1 MTIFGAPAIV
11 LLVICTSFSS
21 VSSFSPSVNI
31 LKQQQQH
38 NGSFNT
44 NKIIK
49 WDSIGRTLYSTG
61 STSGEPPI
69 DETDKGVLIGLLNG
83 FFKRERKQSQ
93 QQGSSVNAKDIVV
106 QLVRNRN
113 CYATVKGAKEFAET
127 CADNIVYEDCYLSD
141 PVFGKKVGT
150 DSVLS
155 FLDSTINHIMRE
167 NSASFCISSYN
178 FALRL
183 SLGS

>member
-11 LLVICTSFSS
+11 LLAICTSFSS

-93 QQGSSVNAKDIVV
+93 QQGSSANAKDIVV

-141 PVFGKKVGT
+141 PVFGKKVGK

-155 FLDSTINHIMRE
+155 FLDSTINHIMPE